1 MRASD
6 STSHSLYSSRL
17 TFVQNFRFK
26 KAVFGPPFLLIIFI
40 SKLLCFGNLSNLNI
54 RFIAN
59 SLQHR

>member
-26 KAVFGPPFLLIIFI
+26 KAAFGPPFLLIIFI

>member
-26 KAVFGPPFLLIIFI
+26 KAAFGPSFLLIIFI
-40 SKLLCFGNLSNLNI
+40 SKLLCFGNLSTEHSVIEPGENF
-54 RFIAN
+54 RP
-59 SLQHR
+59 